1 MTHKTDTAF
10 QVSASLIASFAG
22 SPGYT
27 FLQRAG
33 CLLRPSCI
41 WGSPGSPWYKNIP
54 RAGSPWSKN
63 VPRTLGTKMY
73 PGLAALGPKM
83 YPGLA
88 TFGPKMYLGLP
99 TLGTKIYLRLVA
111 LGTFLYFSTKG
122 WMSPQ
127 TFLYLG

>member
-63 VPRTLGTKMY
+63 VPRAANPWYKNVPRAGRFHLVVFILY
-73 PGLAALGPKM
+73 SNPGCHFSRLELYFPNLCLDM
-83 YPGLA
+83 
-88 TFGPKMYLGLP
+88 TFGSNL
-99 TLGTKIYLRLVA
+99 TKILRK
-111 LGTFLYFSTKG
+111 S
-122 WMSPQ
+122 
-127 TFLYLG
+127 